1 MRKILRGA
9 FANTAFCVLAP
20 DGEKQLTMGGRSPAA
35 LFGRRGGTDLDVDR
49 VVQEMKELASQ
60 YEVRADGKEA
70 VLQDFHTFRQ
80 ALNVASG
87 DQRLLVL
94 TVASENKRDKVEKTL
109 QAVFNDPTIEG
120 VFHHDFLDSSKDK
133 NWVEQVKGEKEG
145 LGFVVIQADEF
156 GTEGEV
162 VAQLPL
168 NSTAD
173 QLKKKL
179 LVVNEAFAKSEKR
192 KNYNQH
198 VQTGR
203 RNRVYFE
210 NEMPYGEDRDGDGKI
225 DERRRGR

>member
-20 DGEKQLTMGGRSPAA
+20 DGEKQLTIGGRSPAA
-35 LFGRRGGTDLDVDR
+35 LFGQRGGTDLDVDR
-49 VVQEMKELASQ
+49 VVKEMKELASR
-60 YEVRADGKEA
+60 YKVRADEKEA

-94 TVASENKRDKVEKTL
+94 TVATKNERAKAEKTL
-109 QAVFNDPTIEG
+109 KAVFNDPKTEG
-120 VFHHDFLDSSKDK
+120 IFHHDFLDASIDK
-133 NWVEQVKGEKEG
+133 NWAEKVKEEKAG
-145 LGFVVIQADEF
+145 SGFVLIQAGEF

-162 VAQLPL
+162 LAQLPL
-168 NSTAD
+168 QSTAD
-173 QLKKKL
+173 QLKKKF
-179 LVVNEAFAKSEKR
+179 LVVNAVFAKSEER
-192 KNYNQH
+192 KDYSQH
-198 VQTGR
+198 VEAGR
-203 RNRVYFE
+203 RQHVYFE